1 MQATRTSTGLP
12 PVVSRE
18 EWETARQALLIRE
31 KAHTRAGDALAAE
44 RRRMPMVETTSDY
57 IFQGEHG
64 PARFVDLFAGKRQLI
79 LQHFMFHPDWDEGCT
94 GCSFEVDHIPN
105 LAHLHARD
113 THYVIVSRAPIE
125 KLMAYRDRMGWD
137 VNWYSSYGT
146 SFNDDFGVTVDNQE
160 DQGIS
165 SFLRDGYRIFHTY
178 RIGAR
183 GAELMLNTFSM
194 LDLTAF
200 GRQETWEDSPE
211 GWPQTE
217 PYQWWRRHHRYE
229 SDNG

>member
-12 PVVSRE
+12 PIVSRE
-18 EWETARQALLIRE
+18 EWETARKALLLRE

-44 RRRMPMVETTSDY
+44 RRRMPMVEIAADY
-57 IFQGEHG
+57 VFQGEHG

-94 GCSFEVDHIPN
+94 GCSFEVDHIPK

-113 THYVIVSRAPIE
+113 TNYAIVSRAPIE
-125 KLMAYRDRMGWD
+125 KLMTYRDRMGWD

-146 SFNDDFGVTVDNQE
+146 SFNEDFGVTVNDQE

-165 SFLRDGYRIFHTY
+165 SFLRDGDRIFHTY
-178 RIGAR
+178 RVSAR
-183 GAELMLNTFSM
+183 GAELMLNTFGL
-194 LDLTAF
+194 LDITAF
-200 GRQETWEDSPE
+200 GRQEIWEDSPE

-217 PYQWWRRHHRYE
+217 PYQWWRRHDRYE
-229 SDNG
+229 SENG